1 MTRLRLRRVV
11 HSSILIEFDNHTI
24 LTDPWFSQL
33 YGHHWGEPVGMALT
47 DLPKLTGV
55 LSSHKDY
62 DHFDMKAFAAYQDK
76 QVPMI
81 VRKGSEA
88 IASEV
93 GFMNV
98 KGLETWQTAQ
108 LGPIKIT
115 ATPAKHKEELGVPQ
129 NTYILQYH
137 DATVFF
143 GGDTLLIPEFKEVA
157 RRFPNI
163 DVALL
168 PINGLTIRPL
178 GNKRVVMNAE
188 DAATLASWLS
198 PKIVIPIHYRY
209 TPSWYRRPL
218 IRFERNPEPFVKAVT
233 HRAPKTEVRVLTPG
247 EMLEVDST
255 RRSGQTFLT
264 GGGQEVTRSE
274 IEQVTQ
280 A

>member
-1 MTRLRLRRVV
+1 MTRLRIRRVV
-11 HSSILIEFDNHTI
+11 HLSVLIGFDDHTI

-33 YGHHWGEPVGMALT
+33 YGHHWGEPAGIALA
-47 DLPKLTGV
+47 DLPPLTGV

-76 QVPMI
+76 QVPML
-81 VRKGSEA
+81 VRKGSEE
-88 IASEV
+88 IATEV
-93 GFMNV
+93 GFTNV

-129 NTYILQYH
+129 NTYILQYQ
-137 DATVFF
+137 DKTVFF
-143 GGDTLLIPEFKEVA
+143 GGDTLLIPEFEEVA

-188 DAATLASWLS
+188 DAATLAAWLN
-198 PKIVIPIHYRY
+198 PKVVIPIQYRY
-209 TPSWYRRPL
+209 KPAWYRRPL
-218 IRFERNPEPFVKAVT
+218 IRFERDPGLFVKAVT
-233 HRAPKTEVRVLTPG
+233 QRAPQVEVKVLEPG
-247 EMLEVDST
+247 NLFELTSALTARDTTSNLKPA
-255 RRSGQTFLT
+255 TF
-264 GGGQEVTRSE
+264 
-274 IEQVTQ
+274 
-280 A
+280 